1 MGLLLVQA
9 MPSLRRGM
17 VMIANKNPIACGSDR
32 VFVFC
37 QEAYQV

>member
-17 VMIANKNPIACGSDR
+17 VMIANKKPDR
-32 VFVFC
+32 LRKRSGFC
-37 QEAYQV
+37 FFQEACQV